1 MLQKGKTKMD
11 LDKISK
17 KLEKKLKPDRYRH
30 TKGVMYT
37 AASMAMRYSCDIE
50 KAMLAGL
57 LHDCAKCF
65 SEEEQVKMC
74 DKYQLLLSC

>member
-1 MLQKGKTKMD
+1 MD

-37 AASMAMRYSCDIE
+37 AAAMAMRYEQDIQE
-50 KAMLAGL
+50 AMLGRIVA
-57 LHDCAKCF
+57 
-65 SEEEQVKMC
+65 
-74 DKYQLLLSC
+74 